1 MLLTR
6 STEHQ
11 RSRRRHALLSA
22 VAAGSLT
29 PSDAA
34 EIGKLVDAHVKAIEV
49 MEVLVRLE
57 KLEQR
62 L

>member
-1 MLLTR
+1 MPAINDAEDA
-6 STEHQ
+6 SAA
-11 RSRRRHALLSA
+11 SAVLLSA
-22 VAAGSLT
+22 VAVGSLT

-34 EIGKLVDAHVKAIEV
+34 EIRKLVDAYVKATEV
-49 MEVLVRLE
+49 TEVLARLG